1 MPNKTVGDLMRKG
14 IVACRPD
21 TPMTEVVRIVLDTD
35 VHALVVMD
43 EQNQPQGML
52 SDLDII
58 RLYGTDLSR
67 HTAREAMSDQVHT
80 IEPNQLARLAA
91 ARMLEKG
98 IQRLLVIEAEHNPPR
113 PVGIIS
119 ANDLVKGMRGARWIW
134 HIS

>member
-1 MPNKTVGDLMRKG
+1 MPDKTVGDLMHKG
-14 IVACRPD
+14 IIACRPD

-35 VHALVVMD
+35 AHAIVVMD
-43 EQNQPQGML
+43 DQNQAQGIL

-80 IEPNQLARLAA
+80 IEPDQLARLAA

-98 IQRLLVIEAEHNPPR
+98 VQRLLVIETEQNAPR

-119 ANDLVKGMRGARWIW
+119 ANDLVKGMRGARWTW
-134 HIS
+134 HIG

>member
-1 MPNKTVGDLMRKG
+1 MPDKTVGDLMHKG
-14 IVACRPD
+14 IMACRPD

-35 VHALVVMD
+35 VHAIVVMD
-43 EQNQPQGML
+43 GHNRPQGMI
-52 SDLDII
+52 SEPDII

-67 HTAREAMSDQVHT
+67 HTAREVMSEGVQT
-80 IEPNQLARLAA
+80 IEPDQLARLAA

-98 IQRLLVIEAEHNPPR
+98 VQRLLVIESGQETYR

-134 HIS
+134 HIG

>member
-1 MPNKTVGDLMRKG
+1 MPDKTVGDLMHKG
-14 IVACRPD
+14 IIACRPD

-35 VHALVVMD
+35 AHAIVVMD
-43 EQNQPQGML
+43 DQNQAQGLL

-80 IEPNQLARLAA
+80 IEPGQLARLAA

-98 IQRLLVIEAEHNPPR
+98 VQRLLVIETEQDPPR

-119 ANDLVKGMRGARWIW
+119 ANDLVKGMRGTRWIW
-134 HIS
+134 HIG

>member
-1 MPNKTVGDLMRKG
+1 MPDKTVGDLMHKG
-14 IVACRPD
+14 IIACHPD
-21 TPMTEVVRIVLDTD
+21 TPMTEVVRIVLDAD
-35 VHALVVMD
+35 AHAIVVMD
-43 EQNQPQGML
+43 NQNQAQGIL

-67 HTAREAMSDQVHT
+67 HTAREAMSDQVYT
-80 IEPNQLARLAA
+80 IEPDQLARLAA

-98 IQRLLVIEAEHNPPR
+98 VQRLLVIETEQDPPR

-134 HIS
+134 HIG